1 MKRAFEGLICIS
13 DIAEEGIS
21 KLENMSI
28 ETSKTEK
35 QREKTTLKMEQNI
48 QRLRNNY
55 KKCKICIMGIPERE
69 GGKREREQGRK
80 AIFEATR

>member
-1 MKRAFEGLICIS
+1 
-13 DIAEEGIS
+13 
-21 KLENMSI
+21 
-28 ETSKTEK
+28 
-35 QREKTTLKMEQNI
+35 MEQNI